1 MISYSS
7 AMGALKNDEARMS
20 NVELMTNSKS
30 VNTGER
36 RQSHFFVICSFG
48 FHSSFW
54 FHHLFYRSILSRA
67 ECLIFSDKIC
77 CDLPE
82 ARLVA
87 SKFFTIVL
95 GGTAALHA
103 YRVWG
108 AVIF

>member
-1 MISYSS
+1 
-7 AMGALKNDEARMS
+7 
-20 NVELMTNSKS
+20 MTKGGTSLLFEFRPFGNS
-30 VNTGER
+30 
-36 RQSHFFVICSFG
+36 FVIR
-48 FHSSFW
+48 HSRFVIH
-54 FHHLFYRSILSRA
+54 FIGQFCCVLSVKF
-67 ECLIFSDKIC
+67 FSDKIC
-77 CDLPE
+77 CDLLE